1 MQKLKPWWQLQV
13 PDIRQSS
20 NNLKHVISSIGDNTC
35 GPAPLHTQA
44 WRREERTLSPDPQ
57 AHEPPGHS
65 PSFYSFIIP
74 GIRAH
79 SSPGFFLSFFFKLW
93 KYDHT
98 FTGDLEYRT
107 KLYTVSLWKWKWKSL
122 SCVQLFATH
131 RLYSPW
137 NSPGQ
142 KTGVGSLSL
151 LQGIFSTQ
159 ESNPGLLCCRQIL
172 YQLHHKGSPRILE
185 WLAHPFSSRSSWPRN
200 RTGVSC
206 IAGEFFTNWAIREA
220 HSSATYYN
228 FFLSRYVKIFS
239 WGFNIKFSKI
249 NGMNTQKSRRI

>member
-35 GPAPLHTQA
+35 GLAPLHTQA
-44 WRREERTLSPDPQ
+44 WRRKERTLSPDPQ

-107 KLYTVSLWKWKWKSL
+107 KLYTVSLWKWKWKLRSL
-122 SCVQLFATH
+122 VRLFRLYRLYTILR

-142 KTGVGSLSL
+142 NTGVGS
-151 LQGIFSTQ
+151 
-159 ESNPGLLCCRQIL
+159 C
-172 YQLHHKGSPRILE
+172 
-185 WLAHPFSSRSSWPRN
+185 PFSRGSSQPRN
-200 RTGVSC
+200 LTQDSH
-206 IAGEFFTNWAIREA
+206 IAGGFFTNWATREA
-220 HSSATYYN
+220 QEYQS
-228 FFLSRYVKIFS
+228 
-239 WGFNIKFSKI
+239 G
-249 NGMNTQKSRRI
+249 